1 MGALDTAEAADEVAM
16 DAALE
21 AAEAEAEA
29 LDGALDA
36 LDAASDADSSNSTE
50 VSSSSVSDSSSE
62 FMEVDLSGED
72 SELDEQLDISDMP
85 VICWAEGS
93 FRANHS

>member
-1 MGALDTAEAADEVAM
+1 VQ
-16 DAALE
+16 
-21 AAEAEAEA
+21 
-29 LDGALDA
+29 
-36 LDAASDADSSNSTE
+36 